1 MIDINEAPADTSIGV
16 RAISHTGLDRAL
28 PELALLLR
36 DVVNDTGGLGFLP
49 PMADDEALNYWLSI
63 RAELREGSRIL
74 LAAYDGDRIVGSGQ
88 LAFPRWPS
96 AHHRAEIHKVFVAK
110 EMRGR
115 GVGGLIV
122 RALQKVARLR
132 GRTLLLLNA
141 RTGGP
146 GERLYLELGFKKV
159 GVIPGYAAGLNGS
172 RDDSGVFY
180 QELGFE
186 VSLFTAPAA

>member
-122 RALQKVARLR
+122 RALQKVAKLR

-141 RTGGP
+141 RDGGP

-159 GVIPGYAAGLNGS
+159 GVIPGYAAGLDGT
-172 RDDSGVFY
+172 RHDSGLFY
-180 QELGFE
+180 QEIE
-186 VSLFTAPAA
+186 